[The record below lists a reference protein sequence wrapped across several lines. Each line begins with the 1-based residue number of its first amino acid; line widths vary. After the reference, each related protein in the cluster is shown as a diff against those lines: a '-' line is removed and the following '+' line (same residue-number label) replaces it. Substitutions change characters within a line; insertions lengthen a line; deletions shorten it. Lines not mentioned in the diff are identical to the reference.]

1 MPSAAGL
8 GLLLAASLAS
18 GEVASGEIVVITDNT
33 MDAELEV
40 GSPILVKFYA
50 PWCRHC
56 KKLAPTWAELA
67 KADLNGTRVGD
78 VDCTT
83 QSALRSRYGIRGY
96 PMLLLLADNGSHI
109 HRYSGPRTV
118 EKLAE
123 YARVGWRSTPQYN
136 ATALPP
142 PEAPSP
148 RRWYVWAALGVI
160 ALSMISLLVGIICC
174 TDNGAH
180 GNAPAHAPVPK
191 AVPKDD

>member
-8 GLLLAASLAS
+8 SLLFAASLAS
-18 GEVASGEIVVITDNT
+18 GEVASGEVVVITDNT

-83 QSALRSRYGIRGY
+83 QSALRSRYGTRPCRKQG
-96 PMLLLLADNGSHI
+96 LHGLG
-109 HRYSGPRTV
+109 
-118 EKLAE
+118 
-123 YARVGWRSTPQYN
+123 ARATQPVGWPRLAQVWGSLGRNLALRGASGEPARRS
-136 ATALPP
+136 
-142 PEAPSP
+142 PSH
-148 RRWYVWAALGVI
+148 LI
-160 ALSMISLLVGIICC
+160 FD
-174 TDNGAH
+174 T
-180 GNAPAHAPVPK
+180 
-191 AVPKDD
+191 